1 MVISLPSVAQY
12 KLVYTERSEVVG
24 DEGIEPSTSSLS
36 ETRST
41 TELVAL
47 ILLNLTI
54 KLMALPCLCKLAL
67 QASLIKFKS
76 EQAVNQNKFGSR
88 RSPVDDAFA
97 KSLPRI

>member
-1 MVISLPSVAQY
+1 
-12 KLVYTERSEVVG
+12 
-24 DEGIEPSTSSLS
+24 
-36 ETRST
+36 
-41 TELVAL
+41 
-47 ILLNLTI
+47 
-54 KLMALPCLCKLAL
+54 MALPCLCKLAL